1 MGAIQ
6 FVVSRWLFEAG
17 AVITA
22 VACLVA
28 GGTAQVK
35 IRDTIRI
42 RPKPLPASRGE
53 AAAGGGTLRLIL
65 TQSGTIDP
73 RPTISNAVWMTN
85 PCGEGGSAVITGG
98 VTTVEV
104 PAKAGGTMAA
114 ASFRVLQSPSMHL
127 VYAFYLDDDLI
138 DSLYLEPSCPVSCLF
153 QGLIKVI
160 PLYSSF
166 EIGIGPQ
173 YGESSMFYGD
183 SSGRIAFKYSAEAC
197 SPVVWSPGSRAT
209 IVLTEGAA
217 VGTLV
222 NAEGEDVGDEFSG
235 TAVEIQQLRFVANGA
250 ASPGI
255 NRVVLQVSSR
265 GIASSHTLEVFQP
278 EPEVHHFAL
287 SAYPDTIH
295 HGETSV
301 LLVQAR
307 DEENRNVE
315 LSDGARLNLYVG
327 AGSGQFGVLR
337 AVFYG
342 QEATGTSLS
351 GIPYAAARVGG
362 VVYIANGANPL
373 GKGPQTVPVGV
384 QWAENVQVGGFG
396 KVVVRCRIDP
406 PRYAQA
412 DSRWGNDW
420 YDSSFAINKT
430 SGQKDTVKVRD
441 WGCALSALASTLTA
455 LGDTVNPGQLNRWMK
470 SRSPGE
476 GGFRGSSV
484 NWDAVE
490 LHSTAGLHHRRSGG
504 SLFAKDS
511 TGGYSVN
518 EQARTSETVLENS
531 LSACMPVIAQVF
543 NERTGNQHWVTV
555 TERVGG
561 RYKIVDPGSG
571 KNYLDEY
578 RNGDF
583 WGYVTIMKD

>member
-6 FVVSRWLFEAG
+6 IVVSRRLTRAG
-17 AVITA
+17 TVIVMVACA
-22 VACLVA
+22 VACS
-28 GGTAQVK
+28 TAQVT
-35 IRDTIRI
+35 IQDTIRI
-42 RPKPLPASRGE
+42 RPEPLPASPGE

-65 TQSGTIDP
+65 TQSGAIDP

-98 VTTVEV
+98 VTTVAV
-104 PAKAGGTMAA
+104 PAKAGGTSAA

-138 DSLYLEPSCPVSCLF
+138 DSVYLEPVCPVSCLF

-166 EIGIGPQ
+166 QIGIGQ
-173 YGESSMFYGD
+173 RYGESSMFYGD
-183 SSGRIAFKYSAEAC
+183 SSGRIAFKYSAEVC
-197 SPVVWSPGSRAT
+197 SPIVWSPGSRAT
-209 IVLTEGAA
+209 IALTEGAA

-222 NAEGEDVGDEFSG
+222 NADGEDVGKEFSG
-235 TAVEIQQLRFVANGA
+235 TAEEIQQLRFVANGT

-255 NRVVLQVSSR
+255 NRVVFQVSSR
-265 GIASSHTLEVFQP
+265 GIGSSHTLKVFKP
-278 EPEVHHFAL
+278 GPEVDHFVL

-307 DEENRNVE
+307 DAENHGVE
-315 LSDGARLNLYVG
+315 LSGGARLDLYVG
-327 AGSGQFGVLR
+327 VESAQFGILR
-337 AVFYG
+337 AAFNGVE
-342 QEATGTSLS
+342 QTGTSLS

-362 VVYIANGANPL
+362 VVYIANGDNPV
-373 GKGPQTVPVGV
+373 GQGPQTVPIGV
-384 QWAENVQVGGFG
+384 QWAENAQVGGLG
-396 KVVVRCRIDP
+396 KVVVRCRIDA

-412 DSRWGNDW
+412 DSRWGNEW
-420 YDSSFAINKT
+420 YDSSFALNRT
-430 SGQKDTVKVRD
+430 SGHTDTVKVRD

-455 LGDTVNPGQLNRWMK
+455 LGDTVNPGELNRWMK
-470 SRSPGE
+470 SRSPAN

-504 SLFAKDS
+504 SLFARDS
-511 TGGYSVN
+511 AGGYTVN
-518 EQARTSETVLENS
+518 EQARTSLSVLEQS
-531 LSACMPVIAQVF
+531 LNACMPVIAQVF

-578 RNGDF
+578 RKGDF